1 MRRVQRRLARWFAR
15 RIGAMKRER
24 LERTMRGP
32 LRRRMLLGLVFRA
45 MPRAVRRKA
54 REREEVVIEW
64 RITGRP
70 DGRHDVRQL
79 VIEDGTA
86 TLVPGEPREADLILF
101 ADGASFLLLAT
112 GNASGPKLYAQG
124 KIGFEGDPWLAM
136 RLPRLFGA
144 PEPRAK

>member
-1 MRRVQRRLARWFAR
+1 MC
-15 RIGAMKRER
+15 
-24 LERTMRGP
+24 GP
-32 LRRRMLLGLVFRA
+32 LRRRFLLGLVFRA

-54 REREEVVIEW
+54 REREQVVIEW

-79 VIEDGTA
+79 VIEDGVA

-101 ADGASFLLLAT
+101 ADGVSFLLLAT
-112 GNASGPKLYAQG
+112 GNASGPKLYALG
-124 KIGFEGDPWLAM
+124 KVSFEGDPWLAM

-144 PEPRAK
+144 P